1 MVAVVKFLSARRL
14 ALRGSSEKIGDVRNG
29 NFLGCLEL
37 VAEFDPLLATHITK
51 YSNPGSGNVS
61 YLSKTIYEEFVG
73 LMGDAVLEFIKN
85 EIKAV
90 KFYSIVVD
98 STPDVSHCDQL
109 AIIIRYLNDDQPVE
123 RFIKYIPAV
132 GHKAKEMEEAVLK
145 TINDLDIRIENCRGQ
160 SYDNYLKYVGH
171 I

>member
-1 MVAVVKFLSARRL
+1 MFLTYRKQYTRSLL
-14 ALRGSSEKIGDVRNG
+14 ALWEMQFWN
-29 NFLGCLEL
+29 L
-37 VAEFDPLLATHITK
+37 
-51 YSNPGSGNVS
+51 
-61 YLSKTIYEEFVG
+61 
-73 LMGDAVLEFIKN
+73 IKN

-109 AIIIRYLNDDQPVE
+109 AIIFRYLNDDQPVE

-145 TINDLDIRIENCRGQ
+145 TINDLDIRIDSPTAKFVPCSAHSLNLIGLSAAGCCQEAIYFFCTVDKVYNFFSASTGRWLVLEKLDDC
-160 SYDNYLKYVGH
+160 
-171 I
+171 